1 MSHFTLIAG
10 PCVIEDEAVAFE
22 IARRCKDIAQRLDLD
37 FVFKGSFKKA
47 NRTKLSSFATMGEQ
61 EALEILGKIRAQ
73 LGVRVITDVHETTD
87 CARAAEYV
95 DILQIPAFLC
105 RQTELLIAAGNT
117 GKTVNIKKGQFMAP
131 ESMKHAMEKVQSTGN
146 QHVWL
151 TERGTTF
158 GYEYLVV
165 DMTAMPKMRRFCE
178 KVIMDCT
185 HSVQRPNQDGK
196 TGGNPEMIETIA
208 LSAMAAGAT
217 GLFLEVHPEPW
228 KSSSDATNILQIDK
242 LEAILEK
249 CVRVRQ
255 AIQ

>member
-10 PCVIEDEAVAFE
+10 PCVIEDEAVAFL
-22 IARRCKDIAQRLDLD
+22 IASRCKDIAQRRDLD

-61 EALEILGKIRAQ
+61 EALEILGKVGKE

-146 QHVWL
+146 QNVWL

-165 DMTAMPKMRRFCE
+165 DMTAMPKMRRFCD

-196 TGGNPEMIETIA
+196 TGGDPEMIETIA
-208 LSAMAAGAT
+208 VSAMAAGAT

-242 LEAILEK
+242 LEGILEK
-249 CVRVRQ
+249 CVRVKV
-255 AIQ
+255 AVG